1 MIQSPINDVIVTI
14 DKTGQ
19 FVDKQGNIHVAV
31 NYDPTEHVT
40 ILGQVHSLPRYV
52 VQDRPDFKGYSTKD
66 MQPGDQV
73 IMRYDVL
80 SMYKLNEKQPEN
92 DTPLY
97 QHHFFY
103 RGQSYW
109 RASIL
114 ACFAVIRD
122 YEIIMLNG
130 YVMIELPSPPP
141 KIFIPNHLR
150 ALRKTTSALVMHIGN
165 PLTNREHIGAVPGD
179 TVYFNP
185 RIMQVYQIAGKP
197 FGIIKQSHVCGV
209 EIKSDKKRIMDL
221 CDAGG
226 L

>member
-19 FVDKQGNIHVAV
+19 FVDKKGEIHIAV

-40 ILGQVHSLPRYV
+40 ILGQVHSLPRYI
-52 VQDRPDFKGYSTKD
+52 VQDRPDFVGYSTQD
-66 MQPGDQV
+66 MQEGDQV
-73 IMRYDVL
+73 VMRYDVCSEYAL
-80 SMYKLNEKQPEN
+80 IKGQPEN
-92 DTPLY
+92 DTPRY
-97 QHHFFY
+97 RHHFLY

-130 YVMIELPSPPP
+130 YMMIELPPPPP
-141 KIFIPNHLR
+141 KIFLPNHLR
-150 ALRKTTSALVMHIGN
+150 SLRKTVGALVMHIGN
-165 PLTNREHIGAVPGD
+165 PLTNKEHIGAVPGD

-185 RIMQVYQIAGKP
+185 RIMQVYQIGGKP

-209 EIKSDKKRIMDL
+209 EIKSDKKRITDL